1 MPADWR
7 SVVEVN
13 LEELAQEASPVV
25 TTTAIM
31 MMIALAAVARPAK
44 TAIIVPHLIDT
55 R

>member
-1 MPADWR
+1 MPADWQ

-25 TTTAIM
+25 VITI

>member
-25 TTTAIM
+25 TTTIM
-31 MMIALAAVARPAK
+31 MRIALAAVARPAK

>member
-25 TTTAIM
+25 VSTIM

-44 TAIIVPHLIDT
+44 MAIIVVPHLIDT